1 MNIFEINKTKL
12 WPAFDK
18 FMRLG
23 GHTKVGAGTYKRGER
38 VYRFDKDGNMN
49 SNLYG
54 RWKVFLHKYLDGGIE
69 YIESMS

>member
-23 GHTKVGAGTYKRGER
+23 GHTKY
-38 VYRFDKDGNMN
+38 
-49 SNLYG
+49 SL
-54 RWKVFLHKYLDGGIE
+54 IQ
-69 YIESMS
+69 